1 MASRLLAVTVGLLAI
16 GLVAACGDDDD
27 DDTATP
33 EATEAGAEPNDVA
46 VEATEFEFILDGEFT
61 TGTTGLTLTNTGQ
74 QDHEARIFAIP
85 AAAVLEEV
93 LASEIDAGEVQFP
106 AAHAGPGFED
116 VMVFEEPLLPGR
128 YLLLCF
134 ITDPASGQEHVQLGM
149 VVDFTVE

>member
-1 MASRLLAVTVGLLAI
+1 VFRLLAVITGLLAI
-16 GLVAACGDDDD
+16 GLIAACGDGDDDD
-27 DDTATP
+27 DDATAETTEAEP
-33 EATEAGAEPNDVA
+33 EANEVA

-61 TGTTGLTLTNTGQ
+61 TDTTGLTLTNTGE

-116 VMVFEEPLLPGR
+116 VMVFEKPLLPGR

>member
-1 MASRLLAVTVGLLAI
+1 VFRLLAVITGLLAI
-16 GLVAACGDDDD
+16 GLIAACGDDDD
-27 DDTATP
+27 DDDDATAETTEAEP
-33 EATEAGAEPNDVA
+33 EANEVA

-61 TGTTGLTLTNTGQ
+61 TDTTGLTLTNTGE